1 MERVDLHVMFYYYSA
16 CLHLGKTKE
25 NFSIVGVLYV
35 LGFINTGYFTS
46 DNVPDGI
53 KNATHNTFS
62 NFRKKLAT
70 EIKISKQQKIATEQI
85 KTATRLKLI
94 TFKIEKR
101 KTKL

>member
-1 MERVDLHVMFYYYSA
+1 MMFYYYSA
-16 CLHLGKTKE
+16 SLHLGKTKE
-25 NFSIVGVLYV
+25 NFSIVGVIGM

-70 EIKISKQQKIATEQI
+70 ENKISKQQKIAMEHI
-85 KTATRLKLI
+85 KTATRLELI
-94 TFKIEKR
+94 TFKTEKR

>member
-1 MERVDLHVMFYYYSA
+1 MMFYYYSA

-25 NFSIVGVLYV
+25 NFSIVGVICI

-46 DNVPDGI
+46 DNVPDKI

-70 EIKISKQQKIATEQI
+70 EIKISSFFLKWLNTNK
-85 KTATRLKLI
+85 RLFNI
-94 TFKIEKR
+94 
-101 KTKL
+101 

>member
-1 MERVDLHVMFYYYSA
+1 MFYYYSA

-25 NFSIVGVLYV
+25 NFSTVGVIYV

-62 NFRKKLAT
+62 NFRKKLST
-70 EIKISKQQKIATEQI
+70 EIKISSFFRKWLNTSKRLFNMYSYLMHEQKLPLYHF
-85 KTATRLKLI
+85 RCL
-94 TFKIEKR
+94 
-101 KTKL
+101 